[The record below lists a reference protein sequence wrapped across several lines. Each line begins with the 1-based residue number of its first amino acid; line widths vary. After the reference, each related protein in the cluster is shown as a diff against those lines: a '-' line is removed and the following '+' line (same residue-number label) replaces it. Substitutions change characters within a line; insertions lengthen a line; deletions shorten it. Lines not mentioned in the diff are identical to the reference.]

1 MSGVEIVEPFLAATV
16 RTATPLALAAL
27 GELLVERA
35 GLINIGLEGAIL
47 AGAFGGL
54 VGATAGGV
62 GAGYAGAVAGGLLVG
77 ALFALCVVALR
88 ADQIITGTAL
98 TLLSVGATGTL
109 YRALYGSSGAALTLP
124 TSGALPVPGL
134 SSLPVIGPALFAQP
148 AITYV
153 AYLLAPALAWWLA
166 RTQAGLALRAIGERP
181 AAAEAAGISTNRVRT
196 LAVLVGGALGGLAGG
211 TLVLAQ
217 AGTFAENMSAG
228 RGFIAIAIVVLGR
241 WRPLGVA
248 AGALLFGA
256 ASALQFAFQAMG
268 WNAPYQLFLVIPYL
282 LTLAALAGAVGRAR
296 APAALGK
303 PL

>member
-1 MSGVEIVEPFLAATV
+1 MSDVIEPFLAATV

-47 AGAFGGL
+47 AGAFGSL
-54 VGATAGGV
+54 VGATTGGV
-62 GAGYAGAVAGGLLVG
+62 IAGFLGAIIGGVIIA
-77 ALFALCVVALR
+77 ALFALFVVWLK

-109 YRALYGSSGAALTLP
+109 YRTLYGSGGVALTTP
-124 TSGALPVPGL
+124 TSAPL
-134 SSLPVIGPALFAQP
+134 SIPALSHIPTVGPSFFVQP
-148 AITYV
+148 PITYV
-153 AYLLAPALAWWLA
+153 VYLLIPLMVWWIHG
-166 RTQAGLALRAIGERP
+166 THGGLALRAIGEYP
-181 AAAEAAGISTNRVRT
+181 EAAEVAGVRVQRMRVM
-196 LAVLVGGALGGLAGG
+196 AVLAGGVLGGLAGG

-217 AGTFAENMSAG
+217 AGTFAEGMSAG

-241 WRPLGVA
+241 WQPLGVA
-248 AGALLFGA
+248 LAAFVFGA

-268 WNAPYQLFLVIPYL
+268 WQAPYQLFLVVPYL

-296 APAALGK
+296 PPAALGK
-303 PL
+303 AL